1 MKYIVRKFINTVI
14 RPYVNKIGVD
24 IIRYKRWPDDFKE
37 EHIRIWEAVKPFT
50 MTSPERA
57 YVLIEA
63 VRHVVENNVKG
74 AMIECGVWK

>member
-50 MTSPERA
+50 MTSPLRA
-57 YVLIEA
+57 Q
-63 VRHVVENNVKG
+63 
-74 AMIECGVWK
+74 